1 MLISTLNHTNPII
14 NRIVEQRGDMLP
26 LPHERTMSQ
35 RAYTRIVVDAT
46 KICIKGLY
54 REGMELED
62 IQAATK
68 EEGGNF
74 YKAFVEL
81 YGKKLTY

>member
-1 MLISTLNHTNPII
+1 MLISTLNHKNPII
-14 NRIVEQRGDMLP
+14 NRIIEQRGDMLP

-35 RAYTRIVVDAT
+35 RAYTRIVIDAT
-46 KICIKGLY
+46 KRCIKGIY
-54 REGMELED
+54 RDNVDLWD
-62 IQAATK
+62 IQSATK
-68 EEGGNF
+68 EAGGNF

>member
-1 MLISTLNHTNPII
+1 MLISTLHHTNPII

-35 RAYTRIVVDAT
+35 RAYTRIVIDAT
-46 KICIKGLY
+46 KQCIKGLY

-62 IQAATK
+62 IQEATK
-68 EEGGNF
+68 KEGGNF
-74 YKAFVEL
+74 YKSCEEID
-81 YGKKLTY
+81 GKK

>member
-1 MLISTLNHTNPII
+1 MLISTLNYENPII

-35 RAYTRIVVDAT
+35 RAYTRIVIDAT
-46 KICIKGLY
+46 KECIKTLY
-54 REGMELED
+54 REGVDLWD
-62 IQAATK
+62 IQDATK
-68 EEGGNF
+68 EQGGNY

>member
-1 MLISTLNHTNPII
+1 MLISTLNHKNEII
-14 NRIVEQRGDMLP
+14 NTIIEQRGDMLP

-35 RAYTRIVVDAT
+35 RAYTRIVIDAT
-46 KICIKGLY
+46 KRCIKGLY
-54 REGMELED
+54 RANVELVD
-62 IQAATK
+62 IQKATK

>member
-1 MLISTLNHTNPII
+1 MLISTLNYKNPII
-14 NRIVEQRGDMLP
+14 NRISEQRYDMLP
-26 LPHERTMSQ
+26 PIHERTMSQ
-35 RAYTRIVVDAT
+35 RAYTRIVIDAT
-46 KICIKGLY
+46 KRCIKGLY
-54 REGMELED
+54 RDNVDLVE
-62 IQAATK
+62 IQKATK

>member
-1 MLISTLNHTNPII
+1 MLISTLNNTNPII

-35 RAYTRIVVDAT
+35 RAYTRIVIDAT
-46 KICIKGLY
+46 KRCIKGLY

-62 IQAATK
+62 IQEATK
-68 EEGGNF
+68 KEGGNF